1 VPEPD
6 VTWLFN
12 GKPLTTSGN
21 VIIKTDSDMH
31 MYSTTVKI
39 KKTRRDQEGSYSI
52 IAKNREGDASMTLTL
67 KVIER
72 SAVVDST
79 SQESLNQ
86 FTFDLFINLH

>member
-1 VPEPD
+1 
-6 VTWLFN
+6 
-12 GKPLTTSGN
+12 
-21 VIIKTDSDMH
+21 MH